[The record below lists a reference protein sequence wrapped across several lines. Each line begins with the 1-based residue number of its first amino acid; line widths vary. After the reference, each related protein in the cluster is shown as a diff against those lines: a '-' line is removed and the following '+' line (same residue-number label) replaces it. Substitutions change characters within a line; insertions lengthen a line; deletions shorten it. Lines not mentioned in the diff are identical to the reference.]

1 MMPAPRSKRLTGDL
15 RVAVVGL
22 GYWGPNLIR
31 NLHDLPEVGELW
43 ACDVRKDR
51 LDAIVARYPAT
62 KATTQYEAVLANA
75 SIDAVLVATPISTH
89 YELGSAALRAGKHV
103 FIEKPLAASSHT
115 ALALIELA
123 ADPSS

>member
-1 MMPAPRSKRLTGDL
+1 M
-15 RVAVVGL
+15 AVVGL

-62 KATTQYEAVLANA
+62 RATTQYDAVLANA

-89 YELGSAALRAGKHV
+89 YELGSAALRAGTPKG
-103 FIEKPLAASSHT
+103 PAAAPERNVT
-115 ALALIELA
+115 T
-123 ADPSS
+123 PSLNVPDC